1 MSRRR
6 NGGSLKEDEVDM
18 SMVGRLA
25 RISLLW
31 RFAIVNLIPIL
42 LLGVVLQHY
51 LHSRVQE
58 RALANATQTAL
69 AISRSEVERGL
80 SVRDLEK
87 GLTAAE
93 IKALDET
100 LGRPDLRDELD
111 GLTVWNRALRVVYS
125 ESAGQIGRRLFPI
138 SNEHRS
144 VLNGNVVSSRSGR
157 NLEIYVPLW
166 LGRSR
171 EPEGAVQLAVPYAAI
186 EAGVRDDTL
195 KMSLLIFLGLAL
207 LYTAL
212 FRIVA
217 GASSA
222 LRLQAEVNEHQALH
236 DALTDLPNR
245 TLFHDRVG
253 LALAGARREHTPVA
267 VMIMDLDRFKEVND
281 TLGHASGDEL
291 LKQAGVRLRSAL
303 RESDTV
309 ARLGG
314 DEFGVLLP
322 RVVDSTAAVSVAR
335 KLRKVLEEP
344 FTIHGLA
351 LQIEASVGIALYPEH
366 GEDVQSL
373 LQRADVAMYV
383 AKEQPGGCE
392 VYARERD
399 GYSPDRLTLLT
410 ELRRAIDTGELILHY
425 QPKADLRN
433 DEVNGVEALVRW
445 NHPVRGLVRPDE
457 FIPVAQKTGVI
468 VPLTL
473 FVLNEAL
480 RQCRTW
486 KLEGLDLCVGVN
498 LSARNLLDVHLPD
511 TVGQLLARW
520 EVPPSLLELEITE
533 STILA
538 DPIRTMHV
546 LSRLSDMGVRL
557 AIDDFGTG
565 YSSLAYLKRLPVDEL
580 KIDRSFVQ
588 GMDSDENDAVIVRST
603 IDLGRNLGLRVV
615 AEGVETAEA
624 WRQLVALGCDVAQGY
639 YLSRPVPAVELAAWL
654 RAVRHGSRPGH
665 LRSA

>member
-1 MSRRR
+1 M
-6 NGGSLKEDEVDM
+6 KM
-18 SMVGRLA
+18 IGRLA

-31 RFAIVNLIPIL
+31 KFAIVNLIPIM

-58 RALANATQTAL
+58 RALSNATQTAL

-80 SVRDLEK
+80 SARDLHK
-87 GLTAAE
+87 GLANAE
-93 IKALDET
+93 ITALDET
-100 LGRPDLRDELD
+100 LDQPEIRRQLSEI
-111 GLTVWNRALRVVYS
+111 TVWNRSLRVIYS
-125 ESAGQIGRRLFPI
+125 QSRTQIGRRIFPL

-144 VLNGNVVSSRSGR
+144 ALNGHVVSHRSGN
-157 NLEIYVPLW
+157 NLEVYVPLW

-171 EPEGAVQLAVPYAAI
+171 EPEGAVQLALPYAAI
-186 EAGVRDDTL
+186 EANVRGDTHTF
-195 KMSLLIFLGLAL
+195 SLLIFLGLAL
-207 LYTAL
+207 LYTLL

-217 GASSA
+217 GASRT
-222 LRLQAEVNEHQALH
+222 LRHQAEVNEHQAFH

-253 LALAGARREHTPVA
+253 QALSVARREHIPSA

-291 LKQAGVRLRSAL
+291 LKQTGVRLRAAL

-322 RVVDSTAAVSVAR
+322 KVVDSAAAVAVAR
-335 KLRKVLEEP
+335 KLRNALEEP

-366 GEDVQSL
+366 GEDVHSL

-383 AKEQPGGCE
+383 AKEHPGGCE

-399 GYSPDRLTLLT
+399 DYSPDRLTLLT
-410 ELRRAIDTGELILHY
+410 ELRRAIDRGELVLHY
-425 QPKADLRN
+425 QPKADLRTN
-433 DEVNGVEALVRW
+433 EVHGVEALVRW
-445 NHPVRGLVRPDE
+445 SHPNRGLIRPDE
-457 FIPVAQKTGVI
+457 FIPLAQKTGVI
-468 VPLTL
+468 VPLTF
-473 FVLNEAL
+473 FVLNEAV

-486 KLEGLDLCVGVN
+486 QLEGLDLHVSVN

-511 TVGQLLARW
+511 TVGELLARW
-520 EVPPSLLELEITE
+520 EVSPSLLELEITE

-538 DPIRTMHV
+538 DPIRAMHV
-546 LSRLSDMGVRL
+546 LSRLSGMGVRL

-580 KIDRSFVQ
+580 KIDKSFVQ
-588 GMDSDENDAVIVRST
+588 GMEEDENDAVIVRST

-624 WRQLVALGCDVAQGY
+624 WRQLAALGCDVAQGY
-639 YLSRPVPAVELAAWL
+639 YLSRPVPAAELAAWL
-654 RAVRHGSRPGH
+654 RAAREDRPSR